1 MEISQSPIN
10 SKDTFIGVFD
20 NVLEPHVCES
30 IITEFEDAI
39 KVTAFAPPGSP
50 YGSENHLSKAPG
62 EEETRNGRRDIRL
75 YAELFSSR
83 IVGTVNGAMQEPLR
97 LYGDR
102 YHSIQ
107 LLKDGINSTSVKLQK
122 TEPRGG
128 FHDWHCEVT
137 ARINSHRCLVW
148 MLYLNDLPEGEGE
161 TEFQWQGVK
170 LTPKAGTLV
179 FWPPYWTHPHR
190 GNPPYTMNKY
200 IATGW
205 FDLAK

>member
-30 IITEFEDAI
+30 IITEFDDAI

-190 GNPPYTMNKY
+190 GNPPYTKTKY

-205 FDLAK
+205 FDLVK

>member
-1 MEISQSPIN
+1 MDMEISQSPVDSN
-10 SKDTFIGVFD
+10 DTFIAVFD

-30 IITEFEDAI
+30 IIGEFEDAI
-39 KVTAFAPPGSP
+39 ARTAFAPVNELRDPA
-50 YGSENHLSKAPG
+50 EAPG
-62 EEETRNGRRDIRL
+62 EQESNNNRRDIRL
-75 YAELFSSR
+75 YAEHFSSR
-83 IVGTVNGAMQEPLR
+83 IAGTVNGAMQEPLR
-97 LYGDR
+97 LYADR
-102 YHSIQ
+102 YHAIK
-107 LLKDGINSTSVKLQK
+107 LLKEGFSSTTVKLQK

-128 FHDWHCEVT
+128 FHEWHCEVT
-137 ARINSHRCLVW
+137 CRTNSERCLVW

-161 TEFQWQGVK
+161 TEFNWQGVR

-190 GNPPYTMNKY
+190 GNPPYTKAKY

>member
-30 IITEFEDAI
+30 IITEFDDAV
-39 KVTAFAPPGSP
+39 KVTAFAPPGS
-50 YGSENHLSKAPG
+50 GDDESKAPG
-62 EEETRNGRRDIRL
+62 EEEATNGRRDIRL

-83 IVGTVNGAMQEPLR
+83 ITRTVNGAMKEALR

-102 YHSIQ
+102 YHAIR
-107 LLKDGINSTSVKLQK
+107 LLKDGFSSTSVKLQK

-128 FHDWHCEVT
+128 FHEWHCEVT
-137 ARINSHRCLVW
+137 ARANAHRCLVW

-161 TEFQWQGVK
+161 TEFLWQGVK

-190 GNPPYTMNKY
+190 GNPPYTKTKY